1 MAPFYNHRYMPP
13 KWLLVIAPIILACGV
28 ILFSRNDLHTG
39 YWKYTFSGS
48 IVMSLGT
55 AMFFIN
61 YLNVAYAA
69 TPAEDQGLV
78 SGIVQTSAQIATAL
92 GLAIASSFLSGDTP
106 ETLLPQYRNSFW
118 TAVAFGGAGS
128 LVALF
133 FVKSIPPRPSSKV
146 VMDEEMSSVLGDNI
160 HTGTVTPMKTGA
172 EIDSQKS

>member
-1 MAPFYNHRYMPP
+1 MPP
-13 KWLLVIAPIILACGV
+13 KWLLVIAPIILASGV
-28 ILFSRNDLHTG
+28 ILFSRNDEHTG

-55 AMFFIN
+55 AIFFIN

-78 SGIVQTSAQIATAL
+78 SGIIQTSAQIATAL
-92 GLAIASSFLSGDTP
+92 GLAIASSFLSGTTP

-133 FVKSIPPRPSSKV
+133 FVKSISPRPSSKLV
-146 VMDEEMSSVLGDNI
+146 IDEEKSSAESDNVR
-160 HTGTVTPMKTGA
+160 TGNVTPIETGA
-172 EIDSQKS
+172 EIESEKV